1 MVTSSVESAP
11 RAARSS
17 VTSPGSPSAG
27 TKRLMSPPASGANR
41 SRKSVLE
48 MWIPCGVGSA
58 SAPAPVTRVRSPPS
72 VSVRT
77 SMRPGASLPAAASR
91 SVAGG
96 AAGARSEAVSVSS
109 ASETVR
115 VTRSAEIAS
124 ARPPTTSTESRPAGR
139 TRSVALTRRTPIRS
153 SVKSGGGP
161 GFFAPGS
168 PFSGSVADAFAPA
181 TTSSRT
187 RFEGPISSLT

>member
-1 MVTSSVESAP
+1 MSSEIDFAP
-11 RAARSS
+11 AALRAAGFPASQHLRDG
-17 VTSPGSPSAG
+17 VHLVSPGKLPRHP
-27 TKRLMSPPASGANR
+27 RLA
-41 SRKSVLE
+41 
-48 MWIPCGVGSA
+48 
-58 SAPAPVTRVRSPPS
+58 
-72 VSVRT
+72 T
-77 SMRPGASLPAAASR
+77 SLVAASR

-96 AAGARSEAVSVSS
+96 VAGARSEAVSVSS

-124 ARPPTTSTESRPAGR
+124 ARPPTSSTESRPAGR

-168 PFSGSVADAFAPA
+168 PLSGSVADAFAPA
-181 TTSSRT
+181 ITTSRT